1 MRDFLKKF
9 NTVGLYE
16 TWLNSNNYIEPS
28 VSHTLDNDIVHYQNI
43 PDYSKCYLTFKAIED
58 TTFKFT
64 TNSLQYSIDNG
75 STWTTLAANTASPT
89 ITTGNKILWK
99 QTGLTPNSNGIG
111 TFSATGNFN
120 VYGNVMSLYYG
131 DNFVGQTDLTGKDYA
146 FYQLFNG
153 NKKLVSAENL
163 ILQATTLA
171 SYCYSQM
178 FYQCSALTTAPEL
191 PATTLATNCY
201 RGMFVECTSLTTA
214 PELPVTTLAGGC
226 YQSMFKGCSS
236 LTTAPAL
243 PATTLVSDCYFEM
256 FYNCTALTNAPIISA
271 TTLAYRCCYMMFS
284 YCTAL
289 ITAPVLSAT
298 TLGEQCYSG
307 MFWHCTSLIN
317 APTLPAT
324 TLVSSCYSSMFKEC
338 TSLVSAPIISAT
350 KLAVGCCVSMFR
362 GCTALTN
369 APVLYATTLISNCYS
384 QMFYLC
390 KSLTRAPELHAST
403 LVANCY
409 NEMFF
414 GCTSLNYIKCL
425 ATKNLNSGY
434 STKWV
439 YNVASE
445 GTFIKASG
453 ASWPSGV
460 NGIPSGW
467 TV

>member
-1 MRDFLKKF
+1 MKDYLKQF
-9 NTVGLYE
+9 ETIGQYE
-16 TWLNSNNYIEPS
+16 SWLSSNNYIEPS

-146 FYQLFNG
+146 FYKLFNG

-163 ILQATTLA
+163 ILPATTLA

-178 FYQCSALTTAPEL
+178 FYQCSA
-191 PATTLATNCY
+191 
-201 RGMFVECTSLTTA
+201 
-214 PELPVTTLAGGC
+214 
-226 YQSMFKGCSS
+226 

-256 FYNCTALTNAPIISA
+256 FYNCTALMNAPIISA

-350 KLAVGCCVSMFR
+350 KLAVGCCASMFR

-390 KSLTRAPELHAST
+390 TSLTRAPELHAST